1 MSGRSSENLAVLFA
15 DIGDST
21 PLYEKVGDDQAYRLI
36 IECLGSMEMVIQR
49 NGGKLLRTVGDAVL
63 ASFSSCDNA
72 FQSARDMQETQLTS
86 QLSIRVGFHFGS
98 VISDKGDLYGG
109 AVNIASRVASLAAT
123 EEIMTTGPTVERLS
137 PAYRS
142 RATQLKPIRLKG
154 IDEPIELF
162 RLDWADELDSTTLFS
177 VAAGAQGILPATIN
191 EMFLSLGDQVFTVNA
206 ANPTCEIGR
215 KLGTH
220 LRVIHAS
227 TSRRH
232 ASIKLLNGKFML
244 TDQST
249 NGTYIVKKGFPTVF
263 VHRDAVVLDGA
274 GDIGVG
280 FLPDS
285 DIGSSIAFKLS

>member
-1 MSGRSSENLAVLFA
+1 MSDQSSEHLAVLFA

-36 IECLGSMEMVIQR
+36 IECLGSMEQVIQR

-63 ASFSSCDNA
+63 ASFNCCDDA
-72 FQSARDMQETQLTS
+72 FQSARDMQEAQISS

-98 VISDKGDLYGG
+98 VISDKGDLYGS
-109 AVNIASRVASLAAT
+109 AVNIASRVAALAAT
-123 EEIMTTGPTVERLS
+123 EEIMTTGPTVERL
-137 PAYRS
+137 ATVYRS
-142 RATQLKPIRLKG
+142 RAIQLKPIRLKG
-154 IDEPIELF
+154 IDEPITLY

-177 VAAGAQGILPATIN
+177 IAAGANGILPARAN
-191 EMFLSLGDQVFTVNA
+191 EMFLSLGDQVFTVNETH
-206 ANPTCEIGR
+206 PTCEIGR
-215 KLGTH
+215 KLGVH

-232 ASIKLLNGKFML
+232 AFIKLLNGKFML

-249 NGTYIVKKGFPTVF
+249 NGTYIVKQGSPAVF

-280 FLPDS
+280 FLPDTDTNS
-285 DIGSSIAFKLS
+285 CINFKLS